1 MENLSTSGIA
11 QDVQELINVVNKT
24 GKPGTVAPSDAIINE
39 DTPGFGEL
47 MKSALDSVNQQQK
60 TAAGLMTDIETGKSK
75 DLLGAMLA
83 SQKAS
88 LSFQALVQIRNKAVA
103 AYEEIMRMQV

>member
-11 QDVQELINVVNKT
+11 QDVQELINI
-24 GKPGTVAPSDAIINE
+24 GKPGSVMPPEAISSE
-39 DTPGFGEL
+39 ETPGFGEL
-47 MKSALDSVNQQQK
+47 MKTALDAVNQEQQN
-60 TAAGLMTDIETGKSK
+60 AAGLLTDIETGKSK

>member
-1 MENLSTSGIA
+1 MENLSTSQIA
-11 QDVQELINVVNKT
+11 QDVQELINI
-24 GKPGTVAPSDAIINE
+24 GKPGAVAPSGAITNE
-39 DTPGFGEL
+39 ETPGFGEL
-47 MKSALDSVNQQQK
+47 MKSALDAVNQQQK
-60 TAAGLMTDIETGKSK
+60 TAAGMMTDIETGKSK

>member
-1 MENLSTSGIA
+1 MENVAMNKLA
-11 QDVQELINVVNKT
+11 QDVQELVNL
-24 GKPGTVAPSDAIINE
+24 GKPGTVIPPAASNENEAPAFSS
-39 DTPGFGEL
+39 L
-47 MKSALDSVNQQQK
+47 VKQALDTVNSQQK
-60 TAAGLMTDIETGKSK
+60 AAADFATDIETGKSK

-83 SQKAS
+83 GQKAS